1 MKDIT
6 MNHRHCRAAECDAS
20 ASSRY
25 SAYCSTHKAR
35 LRRHGAVDQAGITK
49 GDLKPF
55 LRLVQARIQKNSDS
69 PLWTQLEARLA
80 ALADHARSLLA
91 YRGAMPRHERI
102 AAQELRK
109 LTDAVAPREV
119 VETALA
125 LFVMQELQPMRFKTD
140 SAFRTQLV
148 RRVRG
153 LTDLNAG
160 SWFDHRSGKT
170 KRAYKELT
178 PRAASVLGQWL
189 ADAFGGAGLHLA
201 KLEQVEA
208 DKKHQ
213 EAMTLRQALADLT

>member
-1 MKDIT
+1 MT
-6 MNHRHCRAAECDAS
+6 RLCRVSGCCS
-20 ASSRY
+20 PTSSRY
-25 SAYCSTHKAR
+25 SIYCSTHKAR
-35 LRRHGAVDQAGITK
+35 LRRHGAVDQEGITK

-55 LRLVQARIQKNSDS
+55 LRLVQARIEKNQES

-102 AAQELRK
+102 AAQELQK
-109 LTDAVAPREV
+109 LTDAVAPREI

-125 LFVMQELQPMRFKTD
+125 LFMMNELEPRRFKTD
-140 SAFRTQLV
+140 RAFRTQLV

-160 SWFDHRSGKT
+160 SWYDHHTGKT

-178 PRAASVLGQWL
+178 PRASMVMGQWL
-189 ADAFGGAGLHLA
+189 ADAFGGVGLHLA
-201 KLEQVEA
+201 KLEQSEA
-208 DKKHQ
+208 DKKQ
-213 EAMTLRQALADLT
+213 KEQQAIHASLSQLN